1 MRIGTK
7 LLSLFATT
15 ITVYFLTTILNLLL
29 GTYIWFPRYEWHW
42 IFIPLPEAAAAA
54 LMLLGLGS
62 LTKPSHDSAIRH
74 RTTSRVVRILLLL
87 FSGIF
92 LVLLIFSVSEA
103 FFQHIYMRTFDI
115 RANLP
120 LFSHFFNMLF
130 ATEIFSRPLMLIL
143 PTATLFGAMGILF
156 WYLFRLLVHPLGR
169 LPRKPA
175 ITTGAV
181 LFLVSLI
188 AIPAQPAA
196 ERLMVQLLFYEK
208 NKGIPP
214 TPHLDS
220 SSSYGAYLNTHP
232 NSFALPGIQ
241 DKNVHIFIVESYG
254 TTIFTNPHHFNR
266 MEEFYRQ
273 QESLLQQDG
282 FSILSHAYDSTTF
295 GGTSWLADA
304 TILSGIELRT
314 QSHYDQAVKQGTGNL
329 LHLLGRANYRRI
341 LSAPGTNF
349 MTDDYTGFYSYDTY
363 ILHDDF
369 EYTGPFFTFG
379 KLPDQYQMHYIH
391 SQIIDHSSMQ
401 PHFVQYILCS
411 SHVPW
416 NYIPPYIDTWE
427 ELENGNIYYN
437 RERNTW
443 YDNSWAVGSELFEG
457 YTHSIRYS
465 LESVFG
471 YARTHLE
478 QDDILIVI
486 GDHQPK
492 FPVSEKEAGFGVP
505 IHIIG
510 KDRSI
515 LLPFLRFGYGL
526 GILPPQTENLPG
538 LERFLNHFLTVA
550 EGRFLQP
557 RPSNAPLPIPK

>member
-1 MRIGTK
+1 MRTGTK
-7 LLSLFATT
+7 LLQLFFAT
-15 ITVYFLTTILNLLL
+15 ITVYLLATILNLLL
-29 GTYIWFPRYEWHW
+29 GAYIWFPRYEWHW

-54 LMLLGLGS
+54 LMLLGLGK
-62 LTKPSHDSAIRH
+62 LTKLSRASAIR
-74 RTTSRVVRILLLL
+74 RRITSWAARILLLL
-87 FSGIF
+87 FTGVF

-130 ATEIFSRPLMLIL
+130 ATEIFSRPLMLVL
-143 PTATLFGAMGILF
+143 PAATLFGVTGALF
-156 WYLFRLLVHPLGR
+156 WSLFRLLVHPLGR
-169 LPRKPA
+169 LPRSPA
-175 ITTGAV
+175 ITTGVV
-181 LFLVSLI
+181 LFLLSILAV
-188 AIPAQPAA
+188 PAQPAA
-196 ERLMVQLLFYEK
+196 ERLMAQLFFYEN
-208 NKGIPP
+208 NKVTPP

-220 SSSYGAYLNTHP
+220 SSSYGTYLNTHP

-282 FSILSHAYDSTTF
+282 FSILSHAYNSTTF

-314 QSHYDQAVKQGTGNL
+314 QSHYDQVVKQSTGNL
-329 LHLLGRANYRRI
+329 LHLLARANYHRI
-341 LSAPGTNF
+341 ISAPGTNF

-369 EYTGPFFTFG
+369 EYNGPFFTFG
-379 KLPDQYQMHYIH
+379 KLPDQYQMHFIH
-391 SQIIDHSSMQ
+391 SEIIDHSSSQ

-427 ELENGNIYYN
+427 ELDRGSIYYN

-457 YTHSIRYS
+457 YAHSIRYS

-471 YARTHLE
+471 YARTHLKH
-478 QDDILIVI
+478 DDILIVI

-515 LLPFLRFGYGL
+515 LLPFMRFGYEM

-538 LERFLNHFLTVA
+538 LERFLSHFLTVA

-557 RPSNAPLPIPK
+557 RPKDAPLPIPK